1 MQPGIYPDLDARDY
15 HALPGASASR
25 LRKLWQSTPG
35 HLKAE
40 MDAPRENTPA
50 LKLGTLAHAVI
61 LEPDKPLPKLVTPPD
76 EYAPGKKWT
85 YAATACKEWRAAQER
100 AGNTVLTAD
109 EYDSLFGMVR
119 SIAEHPLAASTLE
132 CGRSELTCLVHDS
145 ANAVDVRCRLDFVP
159 DGRDFLVDFKTAQSA
174 SEHDFERHAFS
185 LGYHIQA
192 ALYLDVWNALA
203 GADDARTGFR
213 FVVTEKA
220 PPYAVNIFDA
230 SPEFIA
236 CGRADYKRA
245 LATFARCVAEDHW
258 PAYSPDVKTLGLPRF
273 AEYID

>member
-1 MQPGIYPDLDARDY
+1 MQPGIYPDLDSRDY

-25 LRKLWQSTPG
+25 LRKLWQSTPA

-40 MDAPRENTPA
+40 MDSPKESDA
-50 LKLGTLAHAVI
+50 LKLGTLAHHVI
-61 LEPDKPLPKLVTPPD
+61 LEPDKPIPNLVTPPD

-85 YAATACKEWRAAQER
+85 YAATACKEWRASQER

-119 SIAEHPLAASTLE
+119 SIAEHSMAASTLE

-145 ANAVDVRCRLDFVP
+145 TNNIDVRCRLDFVP

-174 SEHDFERHAFS
+174 SEHDFERHAFT

-203 GADDARTGFR
+203 GSDDRRTGFR
-213 FVVTEKA
+213 FVAVEKA
-220 PPYAVNIFDA
+220 PPYAVNVFDA
-230 SPEFIA
+230 SPEFISR
-236 CGRADYKRA
+236 GRADYKRA

-258 PAYSPDVKTLGLPRF
+258 PAYSPDVKPLGLPRF